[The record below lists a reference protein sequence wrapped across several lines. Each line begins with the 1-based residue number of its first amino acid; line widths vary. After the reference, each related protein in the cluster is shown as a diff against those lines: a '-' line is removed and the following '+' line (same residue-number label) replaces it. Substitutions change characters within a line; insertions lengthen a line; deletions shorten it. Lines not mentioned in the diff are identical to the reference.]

1 MSSAEDRKTRA
12 ADEFASEMESRDDA
26 RRSAEEQEL
35 KNLNQGMDATGHD
48 AKHTGINWGPSYKAR
63 RKAKAKPESKEK
75 K

>member
-1 MSSAEDRKTRA
+1 MGSAEDRKSRA
-12 ADEFASEMESRDDA
+12 ADKFSSEMEARDDG

-63 RKAKAKPESKEK
+63 RKSKGKQGSKVK